1 MNELY
6 EYNSFQD
13 TFISY
18 FRECHRRAEEND
30 SAQKRLYNYIQ
41 IHTYQEFKGLINALH
56 GYSVIID
63 VELLSK
69 EGLLLNYY
77 VHI

>member
-1 MNELY
+1 MNAVY
-6 EYNSFQD
+6 EHNSFQD
-13 TFISY
+13 TFISD
-18 FRECHRRAEEND
+18 FRECHCRAEEND

-41 IHTYQEFKGLINALH
+41 IHTYQEFKGLINAVH

-69 EGLLLNYY
+69 EGLILNY
-77 VHI
+77 